1 MKGHELGV
9 WSLNYFP
16 DGKRLVSASSD
27 GMAKIWDANSG
38 KCTATLKKHTKRVYN
53 AVANAAGTHVA
64 SVGSDRMLCL
74 WDTRNLAKP
83 VFVNE
88 QSQSC
93 IMSCDWLPDQKAV
106 VSSTLEGVINVC
118 DIQSQQ
124 MTLGFDTVA
133 EMSADGE
140 RDVQSNICYRVKGLK
155 NHPGGGNKFA
165 VGAEMKFIN
174 VCDYDG
180 ARSEEVRLQTYGKFV
195 GHRHSVRDI

>member
-1 MKGHELGV
+1 
-9 WSLNYFP
+9 
-16 DGKRLVSASSD
+16 
-27 GMAKIWDANSG
+27 
-38 KCTATLKKHTKRVYN
+38 
-53 AVANAAGTHVA
+53 
-64 SVGSDRMLCL
+64 MLCL

-195 GHRHSVRDI
+195 GHRHSVRAIEVSEDYKYMLSASADACIYLWLNGDFSASHILAGHTDLCVSLPTLKAALNSVVSLERCCLPQQQHNRQ